1 MSRHNS
7 LVAYFAET
15 RLVSDNWNQM
25 FLKSLLKGLTLRQA
39 DVPPSNVLDV
49 GCGSGLWLIEAAKQW
64 PVRPQLRP
72 RIPHL

>member
-1 MSRHNS
+1 
-7 LVAYFAET
+7 
-15 RLVSDNWNQM
+15 M

-39 DVPPSNVLDV
+39 EAPPSNVLDV

-64 PVRPQLRP
+64 PVCPQLRP